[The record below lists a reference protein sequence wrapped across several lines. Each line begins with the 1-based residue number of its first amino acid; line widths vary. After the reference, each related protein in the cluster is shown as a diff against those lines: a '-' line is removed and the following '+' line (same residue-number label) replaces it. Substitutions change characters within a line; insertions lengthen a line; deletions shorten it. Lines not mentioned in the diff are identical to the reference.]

1 VVEVETTV
9 SADAAVGGS
18 HALKRR
24 LRRPGEGTLLR
35 SEARQELDDF
45 IHGKQWVIMI
55 VVHPSAQDQLLP
67 LRMAPALGVVKRP
80 GQER

>member
-1 VVEVETTV
+1 
-9 SADAAVGGS
+9 
-18 HALKRR
+18 
-24 LRRPGEGTLLR
+24 
-35 SEARQELDDF
+35 
-45 IHGKQWVIMI
+45 MI